1 MVTFRQLVTQLPTD
15 VFVDCLPQSL
25 PLLEVN
31 LLILDCDNNVTPLSP
46 GAVLQ
51 AVPLWTGQEAVL
63 RPGRVPRDRGL
74 AAGQVLRQA
83 GGPGPGQQGG
93 KVRGFLRSYLSN
105 GSLLAPLI
113 LLWESRQSNDDH
125 YDDNTDDVTDD
136 NNDNVTQVGAVWTL
150 HQHV

>member
-1 MVTFRQLVTQLPTD
+1 MTTL
-15 VFVDCLPQSL
+15 SL
-25 PLLEVN
+25 LH
-31 LLILDCDNNVTPLSP
+31 SP

-51 AVPLWTGQEAVL
+51 AVPLWAGQEAVL

-83 GGPGPGQQGG
+83 GGPRSGQPRG

-105 GSLLAPLI
+105 GSLLAPSL
-113 LLWESRQSNDDH
+113 LLWESRQSDDDH
-125 YDDNTDDVTDD
+125 YDDNDDDSTDD
-136 NNDNVTQVGAVWTL
+136 NNDYVTQVGAVWTL